1 MSAAMLE
8 IAGLDVSYG
17 GVAAVR
23 DLSIEVGKGEI
34 VGLIGPNGAGKSTT
48 LHAIM
53 GLVRHARRRDQ
64 ARGRVAARP
73 LARGTSR
80 ARASRSCR
88 RGGASSPT

>member
-53 GLVRHARRRDQ
+53 GLVGRAQRRDQ
-64 ARGRVAARP
+64 ARRRVAARR
-73 LARGTSR
+73 ARPRPSR
-80 ARASRSCR
+80 ARASRSCPR
-88 RGGASSPT
+88 DGASSPS